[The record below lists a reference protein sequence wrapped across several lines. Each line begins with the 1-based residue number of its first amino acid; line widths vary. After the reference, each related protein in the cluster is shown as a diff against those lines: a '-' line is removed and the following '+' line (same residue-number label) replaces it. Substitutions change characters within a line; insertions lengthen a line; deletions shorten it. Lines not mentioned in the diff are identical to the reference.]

1 MMQNWLATLALLSWP
16 VAALWLYSTRPFNRA
31 TAWTIL
37 GGLLLLPVGA
47 VIKLAPGI
55 PQLDKVS
62 VPNLAALLGCVFVVR
77 QRPRFFSRIGL
88 AETLLLMSLVGPF
101 ITSELN
107 GDIIFAGGATILP
120 AVGHYDALSA
130 IVSQFIFLLPF
141 FLGRQFLWSSADTA
155 EILRV
160 LTIAGLLYSIP
171 MLIEIR
177 LSPQL
182 HYWVYGYAPSD
193 FIQEMRDGG
202 FRPMVFMGHGLLA
215 AFFMMTAVVAA
226 TALWRAR
233 IRVAPAPPITV
244 AAYLSVLLVL
254 CKSMGALLYGFVLV
268 PLVRLAKPRL
278 QLRVAV
284 VLATIA
290 LAYPMARMA
299 DLVPSRLLLEWAA
312 SVSQDRGDSL
322 RTRFVQEGQ
331 LLERASQRFIF
342 GWGRFGRSRIY
353 DESGNNTSITDGRWI
368 ITIGQFGLF
377 GFLAEFGLLA
387 FPIFSAVAAL
397 RFTETARDRVFL
409 ATLALILAINI
420 VDLLPNATITPWT
433 WLLGGALLGRA
444 EALRAAIRPSTRPD
458 LLLNQTGREKRRGN
472 FAPSSPG
479 GSASPQ

>member
-16 VAALWLYSTRPFNRA
+16 VVALWLYTTQPPNRA

-62 VPNLAALLGCVFVVR
+62 VPNLAALLGCIIAGHR
-77 QRPRFFSRIGL
+77 LRFFGRIGF
-88 AETLLLMSLVGPF
+88 AEVLIFMSLVGPF

-107 GDIIFAGGATILP
+107 GDLIYAGGGTILP
-120 AVGHYDALSA
+120 GVGHYDALSA
-130 IVSQFIFLLPF
+130 VVNQFIFLLPF
-141 FLGRQFLWSSADTA
+141 FLGRQLLRSAADGV

-182 HYWVYGYAPSD
+182 HYWVYGYAPSNFD
-193 FIQEMRDGG
+193 QEMRDGG
-202 FRPMVFMGHGLLA
+202 YRPMVFMGHGLLA

-254 CKSMGALLYGFVLV
+254 CKSMGALLYGLVLV

-278 QLRVAV
+278 QLRVAM

-290 LAYPMARMA
+290 LMYPMTRMA
-299 DLVPSRLLLEWAA
+299 DLVPTRLLLEWST
-312 SVSQDRGDSL
+312 SVSKDRADSL
-322 RTRFVQEGQ
+322 QFRLDNEQE

-342 GWGRFGRSRIY
+342 GWGRYGRSNIY
-353 DESGNNTSITDGRWI
+353 DPESGNRTSITDGFWI

-377 GFLAEFGLLA
+377 GFVAEFGLLA
-387 FPIFSAVAAL
+387 LPIFSAAAAL
-397 RFTETARDRVFL
+397 RFTESARDGVFL
-409 ATLALILAINI
+409 AALALILGINI
-420 VDLLPNATITPWT
+420 IDLLPNASTTPWT

-444 EALRAAIRPSTRPD
+444 EALRAAIRRPVIRPGF
-458 LLLNQTGREKRRGN
+458 LSLNQRQGN
-472 FAPSSPG
+472 LRPKSPG
-479 GSASPQ
+479 GSASRQ